1 MKKTKKVIKILGFI
15 VLSLLLVLYILMP
28 FGMGVIASIRQTA
41 EVPAAPDG
49 FEAVQL
55 TASDGIAL
63 SAWAAPSQ
71 NGAAIILV
79 HGSNGGLE
87 SLRGYAKLFAVKGY
101 GVLALCLRGHGSS
114 GGSGN
119 ALGWECGKDI
129 AAAVDYQNNQ
139 SGVNAIGALGLS
151 LGGEVLLSA
160 CGELPQIKAVAAD
173 GATHHT
179 LSDYLTLPSN
189 QSLVRNWTTRV
200 MYFSAGVF
208 TGQQPPTTTLL
219 ESIKNAK
226 DTRFLF
232 IAAQNVD
239 DEVAFDTMYSEQTKG
254 RSTLWVVPGAG
265 HTQGFALQPEEYE
278 KRVTAFFDETLTG
291 TE

>member
-1 MKKTKKVIKILGFI
+1 MKKSKKVIKILGI
-15 VLSLLLVLYILMP
+15 TVLSLLLVLYILMP
-28 FGMGVIASIRQTA
+28 FGMGVFASIRQTA
-41 EVPAAPDG
+41 EVPAAPVG
-49 FEAVQL
+49 FETVQL

-63 SAWAAPSQ
+63 SAWAAPAQ
-71 NGAAIILV
+71 NGAAIMLV
-79 HGSNGGLE
+79 HGSNGSLE
-87 SLRGYAKLFAVKGY
+87 SLRDYAKMFAAKGY
-101 GVLALCLRGHGSS
+101 GVLALCLRGHGPS

-129 AAAVDYQNNQ
+129 AAAVDYLSNQ
-139 SGVNAIGALGLS
+139 SGVKAIGALGLS

-179 LSDYLTLPSN
+179 LDDYLTLPSN
-189 QSLVRNWTTRV
+189 QSIVRNWTTRV
-200 MYFSAGVF
+200 MYFSAGLF

-232 IAAQNVD
+232 IAAENID
-239 DEVAFDTMYSEQTKG
+239 DEVAFDTMYTEQTKG
-254 RSTLWVVPGAG
+254 RSTLWVVPDAG

-278 KRVTAFFDETLTG
+278 KRVTAFFDEALVN
-291 TE
+291 

>member
-1 MKKTKKVIKILGFI
+1 MKKTKKVIKILGFV
-15 VLSLLLVLYILMP
+15 VLGLICVLYLLMP
-28 FGMGVIASIRQTA
+28 FGMGLVASIRQTA
-41 EVPAAPDG
+41 EVPTAPDG

-63 SAWAAPSQ
+63 SAWATPAQ

-79 HGSNGGLE
+79 HGSNGSLD
-87 SLRGYAKLFAVKGY
+87 SLRDYAKMFALKGY

-129 AAAVDYQNNQ
+129 AAAVDYLSNQ
-139 SGVNAIGALGLS
+139 SDVNAIGALGLS

-160 CGELPQIKAVAAD
+160 CGNLPQIKAVAAD

-179 LSDYLTLPSN
+179 LSDYLTLPTN
-189 QSLVRNWTTRV
+189 QSIVRNWTTRV
-200 MYFSAGVF
+200 MYFSAGLF
-208 TGQQPPTTTLL
+208 TGQQPPQTTILD
-219 ESIKNAK
+219 SVKNAK

-232 IAAQNVD
+232 IAAEKVE
-239 DEVAFDTMYSEQTKG
+239 DEVAFDTMYAEQAQG

-278 KRVTAFFDETLTG
+278 KRVTAFFDETLAAN
-291 TE
+291 